1 MNVITSTDAPVLMS
15 AMTPTVVGLE
25 ELRDDVRVAHWA
37 LSMARLEL
45 PVVWRYRGDDAISF
59 RRELARRIHRG
70 LVGVRKAEQA
80 LAEAQA
86 VAALRRAREAQPA
99 TLTAQQIGLCIKD
112 LGNIVA
118 WLDRLSLAKPADF
131 DFHAKLLMRDRAEW
145 VRDLLLG
152 AVVQPISIATN

>member
-1 MNVITSTDAPVLMS
+1 
-15 AMTPTVVGLE
+15 
-25 ELRDDVRVAHWA
+25 VR
-37 LSMARLEL
+37 
-45 PVVWRYRGDDAISF
+45 
-59 RRELARRIHRG
+59 
-70 LVGVRKAEQA
+70 
-80 LAEAQA
+80 
-86 VAALRRAREAQPA
+86 PA